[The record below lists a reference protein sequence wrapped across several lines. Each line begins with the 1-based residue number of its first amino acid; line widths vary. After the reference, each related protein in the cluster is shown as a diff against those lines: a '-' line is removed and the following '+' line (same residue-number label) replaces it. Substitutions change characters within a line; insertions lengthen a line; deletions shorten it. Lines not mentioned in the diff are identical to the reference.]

1 MRAAYS
7 ARPGDPVMSYFIL
20 QLLNAFSFSLLL
32 FFAAAGLSISF
43 GLLNLA
49 NLAHGG
55 FYMLGGYVALATLA
69 ATKSFVLALIVAP
82 IVLALIGVV
91 IEIGFLRRLYQRDH
105 LDQVLL
111 TLGFAYLIWDL
122 ANWIWG
128 GNPYLLPA
136 PEQFAGN
143 TKIMGLDYPVYR
155 IVVLVGGL
163 VLAAVLLWIEAK
175 TRIGA
180 IIRAGVSDPEMLRAM
195 GVNVGLVFTLMF
207 CFGAALAG
215 LGGVV
220 GGPII
225 GLYRDVD
232 FEILMLATIV
242 VVVGGLGSLRGTF
255 YSCLLVGL
263 IDSFGKVYFPEF
275 ALVSMFI
282 VMAAVLLVRPAG
294 LFGVQRSI
302 HSGG

>member
-1 MRAAYS
+1 M
-7 ARPGDPVMSYFIL
+7 
-20 QLLNAFSFSLLL
+20 LL

-55 FYMLGGYVALATLA
+55 FYMLGGYIALATLA
-69 ATKSFVLALIVAP
+69 ATKSFALALLVAPLVLAAVGL
-82 IVLALIGVV
+82 V
-91 IEIGFLRRLYQRDH
+91 IELGFLRPLYQRDH

-128 GNPYLLPA
+128 GDPHLLRA
-136 PEQFAGN
+136 PESLSGSTPILGHQ
-143 TKIMGLDYPVYR
+143 YPVYR
-155 IVVLVGGL
+155 I
-163 VLAAVLLWIEAK
+163 AVLCSGLAVAAALLWVEAK

-180 IIRAGVSDPEMLRAM
+180 IIRAGVSDPQMLRAM
-195 GVNVGLVFTLMF
+195 GVNVGLVFTLAF

-232 FEILMLATIV
+232 FEILMLAIVV

-255 YSCLLVGL
+255 ASCLLIGF
-263 IDSFGKVYFPEF
+263 IDSFGKAYFPDF
-275 ALVSMFI
+275 ALVTMFI
-282 VMAAVLLVRPAG
+282 VMAVVLLVRPAG

-302 HSGG
+302 LTGA

>member
-1 MRAAYS
+1 MEYL
-7 ARPGDPVMSYFIL
+7 FL
-20 QLLNAFSFSLLL
+20 QTLNGLAFSLLL

-55 FYMLGGYVALATLA
+55 FYMLGGYIALAVMA
-69 ATKSFVLALIVAP
+69 ATKNFWLALVVAP
-82 IVLALIGVV
+82 IAIGVV
-91 IEIGFLRRLYQRDH
+91 GAIIERGFLRPLYQRDH

-111 TLGFAYLIWDL
+111 TLGFGYLIWDVS
-122 ANWIWG
+122 NWIWG
-128 GNPYLLPA
+128 GSPHLLAAPA
-136 PEQFAGN
+136 SLAG
-143 TKIMGLDYPVYR
+143 TVKVLGLDYPLYR
-155 IVVLVGGL
+155 IAVLAGGL
-163 VLAAVLLWIEAK
+163 SLAIVLMWVEAK

-180 IIRAGVSDPEMLRAM
+180 ILRAGVSDPQMLRAM
-195 GVNVGLVFTLMF
+195 GVNVSLVFTLAF

-232 FEILMLATIV
+232 FEILMLATVV

-255 YSCLLVGL
+255 ASCLLVGL
-263 IDSFGKVYFPEF
+263 IDSFGKVYFPDF
-275 ALVSMFI
+275 ALVSIFI
-282 VMAAVLLVRPAG
+282 IMSIVLLVRPAG
-294 LFGVQRSI
+294 LFGVQRS
-302 HSGG
+302 HVSGA

>member
-1 MRAAYS
+1 
-7 ARPGDPVMSYFIL
+7 MSYFVL
-20 QLLNAFSFSLLL
+20 QLLNAVSFSLLL

-55 FYMLGGYVALATLA
+55 FYMLGGYVALATFA
-69 ATKSFVLALIVAP
+69 VTKNFWFALIVAP
-82 IVLALIGVV
+82 IVLALVGLV
-91 IEIGFLRRLYQRDH
+91 IELGFLRRLYQRDH

-111 TLGFAYLIWDL
+111 TLGFAYLIWDF

-128 GNPYLLPA
+128 GNPYLLSP
-136 PEQFAGN
+136 PEVFAG
-143 TKIMGLDYPVYR
+143 TAKVMGLDYPVYR
-155 IVVLVGGL
+155 IVVLLAGL
-163 VLAAVLLWIEAK
+163 VFAAALIWVETR

-180 IIRAGVSDPEMLRAM
+180 VIRAGVSDPQMLRAM
-195 GVNVGLVFTLMF
+195 GVNVGLVFTLTF

-220 GGPII
+220 GSPII

-282 VMAAVLLVRPAG
+282 VMAVVLLVRPAG

>member
-1 MRAAYS
+1 
-7 ARPGDPVMSYFIL
+7 MSSMLI
-20 QLLNAFSFSLLL
+20 QGLNGLAFSMLL

-49 NLAHGG
+49 NLSHGG
-55 FYMLGGYVALATLA
+55 FYMLGGYIALATLA
-69 ATKSFVLALIVAP
+69 ATKSFILALIVAP
-82 IVLALIGVV
+82 ILLACLGAV
-91 IEIGFLRRLYQRDH
+91 IELGFLRPLYRRDH

-111 TLGFAYLIWDL
+111 TLGFAYLIWDV

-128 GNPYLLPA
+128 GDTHLLRP
-136 PEQFAGN
+136 PEILAGG
-143 TKIMGLDYPVYR
+143 TTIIGHEYPVYR
-155 IVVLVGGL
+155 I
-163 VLAAVLLWIEAK
+163 AVLCGGIVAAAALLWVEAK

-180 IIRAGVSDPEMLRAM
+180 IIRAGVSDPELLRAM
-195 GVNVGLVFTLMF
+195 GINVGLVFTLTF
-207 CFGAALAG
+207 AFGAALAG

-232 FEILMLATIV
+232 FEILMLAIIV

-255 YSCLLVGL
+255 ASCLLVGL
-263 IDSFGKVYFPEF
+263 IDSFGKAYFPDF
-275 ALVSMFI
+275 ALVTMFI
-282 VMAAVLLVRPAG
+282 VMAVVLLVRPAG

-302 HSGG
+302 LTGA

>member
-1 MRAAYS
+1 
-7 ARPGDPVMSYFIL
+7 MSFL
-20 QLLNAFSFSLLL
+20 AVQFLNGLAFSLLL

-55 FYMLGGYVALATLA
+55 FYMLGSYVALAVYAATQSFTLA
-69 ATKSFVLALIVAP
+69 LVVAPLVLA
-82 IVLALIGVV
+82 VV
-91 IEIGFLRRLYQRDH
+91 GMIIELGFLRHLYQRDH

-111 TLGFAYLIWDL
+111 TLGFAYVIWDV

-128 GNPYLLPA
+128 GAAYLLSP
-136 PEQFAGN
+136 PELLSG
-143 TKIMGLDYPVYR
+143 KIQVMGRDYPVYR
-155 IVVLVGGL
+155 VAVLGGGL
-163 VLAAVLLWIEAK
+163 VMAAILLWIEAK
-175 TRIGA
+175 TKIGA
-180 IIRAGVSDPEMLRAM
+180 VIRAGVSDPQMLRAM
-195 GVNVGLVFTLMF
+195 GVNVGLVFTVAF

-255 YSCLLVGL
+255 VSCLLVGL
-263 IDSFGKVYFPEF
+263 IDSFGKVYFPDF

-282 VMAAVLLVRPAG
+282 VMAVVLLVRPAG

-302 HSGG
+302 LSGA